1 MGQMCLT
8 VVALDQLPISFPT
21 QRFLL
26 FLAKALVAHTRELLS
41 RKLQAATSKEG
52 FRDAMPCPLSHHSA
66 GRKDTHTPLSI
77 YNCLIKG

>member
-21 QRFLL
+21 H

-77 YNCLIKG
+77 YN